1 MRRKTCDF
9 NSMNVLFLDE
19 SGDHRSSIVDPQYPV
34 FVLGGVIMDDEYAE
48 SHLTKV
54 LNEFKREMFDATDVV
69 LHTADITRNRNGF
82 ELMKDTSFR
91 SRFYC
96 RLNGLM
102 RNLQYS
108 VVACV
113 IQKEEFLRRRGETPL
128 DLYAISLG
136 VLAERFC
143 LEVCNVSNSGAIV
156 AESRGSALDG
166 NLMLAWSRLKSHGTH
181 YLKGA
186 AIEDWIV
193 DLRLRTKND
202 EIAGL
207 ELADLVVSPIG
218 RHVLGKPDKED
229 WEIVEGKLLRG
240 AQGQVEGHG
249 LVILPKDNG

>member
-1 MRRKTCDF
+1 M
-9 NSMNVLFLDE
+9 E
-19 SGDHRSSIVDPQYPV
+19 
-34 FVLGGVIMDDEYAE
+34 DEYAE

-54 LNEFKREMFDATDVV
+54 LKEFKQEMFGSAEIVI
-69 LHTADITRNRNGF
+69 HTADITRNRNRF
-82 ELMKDTSFR
+82 ELMKDASFR

-113 IQKEEFLRRRGETPL
+113 IQKDKHRRRYGETAL
-128 DLYAISLG
+128 DLYSTSLG
-136 VLAERFC
+136 VLVERFC
-143 LEVCNVSNSGAIV
+143 LEVCNLPSGGVIV
-156 AESRGSALDG
+156 AESRGPALDSD
-166 NLMLAWSRLKSHGTH
+166 LMLAWSRLKSHGTR

-186 AIEDWIV
+186 AIEDWIG

-218 RHVLGKPDKED
+218 RHVLGKRDKED
-229 WEIVEGKLLRG
+229 WEIVERKLLCG